1 MKRRT
6 VLKMTAS
13 ALLAAGL
20 MAGPAFAAGD
30 VLKIGTSAPKTGP
43 LAGGAAVTHWPNI
56 KLWEHNVNAAGGIK
70 VGDKMMKVEIVEYD
84 DRTSGEEAVKNIQR
98 LINVDKVDFIIAPYG
113 TGLNLAVAPLMAKSG
128 YPQIAV
134 TAVTDKAD
142 EFVSRWPNSFWT
154 LGTSTAFA
162 HSVADVLKTM
172 HDAGTIGN
180 KVAVVNVADAFGI
193 ELANAG
199 KPALKEAGFDI
210 VYETS
215 YPLGTQDLAP
225 VISEAKK
232 AAPDAFV
239 GFSYPPDTFALTAQ
253 AKIADLKVGAFYV
266 GVATAFPA
274 YIGKFG
280 TAAEGVLG
288 AGGVNP
294 DTPAMQNYFKTH
306 KEVTGADADYWA
318 SPVMYASLEILQQA
332 IERAGTIDRAKVI
345 EQLKNGSFETVMGN
359 ITFDGNINRK
369 FWTVGQWQNGVFQGV
384 ASTGVG
390 GEKAPVAKAGWN

>member
-6 VLKMTAS
+6 VLK
-13 ALLAAGL
+13 LAASLLLGAGL
-20 MAGPAFAAGD
+20 VCGQAHAQD
-30 VLKIGTSAPKTGP
+30 VLKIGASAAKTGP

-56 KLWEHNVNAAGGIK
+56 QLWAHNVNEAGGIK
-70 VGDKMMKVEIVEYD
+70 VGDKQMKVEIIEYD

-98 LINVDKVDFIIAPYG
+98 LINVDKADFIIAPYG
-113 TGLNLAVAPLMAKSG
+113 TGLNLAAAPLMAKSG
-128 YPQIAV
+128 YPHIAV

-162 HSVADVLKTM
+162 HSVADVLKKLR
-172 HDAGTIGN
+172 DAGTIGN

-210 VYETS
+210 VYDTS

-239 GFSYPPDTFALTAQ
+239 AFSYPPDTFALTDQ
-253 AKIADLKVGAFYV
+253 AKLAGLDVKAFYV

-274 YIGKFG
+274 YAGKFG
-280 TAAEGVLG
+280 KSAEGVLG

-294 DTPAMQNYFKTH
+294 DTEEMQAYYKAH
-306 KEVTGADADYWA
+306 KEVTGQAADYWA
-318 SPVMYASLEILQQA
+318 SPVMYASLQILQQA

-345 EQLKNGSFETVMGN
+345 EQLKDGSFDTVMGK
-359 ITFDGNINRK
+359 ITFDGNINRH
-369 FWTVGQWQNGVFQGV
+369 FWTVGQWQDGVFQGV

-390 GEKAPVAKAGWN
+390 GEKAAVAKGGWN